1 MGKEY
6 TLSTSWLGHVAQQY
20 PRQGWQQ
27 MFANTCILKHS
38 LTTVL
43 HTKSWKC
50 NSTAGFPWLVFPT
63 IFKKC
68 WELLWRLCRNSFES
82 TTGLFIV
89 VIFLIH
95 AHVIGNPSVIFSC
108 SLLSNKARTSCELVS
123 ARNSILYLPKFLA
136 YFWKT
141 KSWNNNFL

>member
-63 IFKKC
+63 VFKKC
-68 WELLWRLCRNSFES
+68 WEWLWRLCRNSFES